1 VNFLSRLAIPGL
13 IRYVV
18 MLTALVYLL
27 NLLRTPIVEFIYLDP
42 ALVFQGQIW
51 RLFTWI
57 LMPPPD
63 GMLGMLGFFIYLW
76 FTWWNGDLLE
86 ASWGTVRLN
95 LYYFLGMAGIT
106 VAALFFGVSFGNMAL
121 NLSLF
126 LALATIAPDLEI
138 LLFFI
143 FPVKIKWLAI
153 FSVIWAASIVL
164 FGNLATQAA
173 LLVCFANY
181 LLFFG
186 RHLFQQARTHRQEG
200 TRRARFEAAKREPDL
215 ALHRCETCGIT
226 EQTHPDADFRVTGDG
241 REYCTAHLPKG

>member
-1 VNFLSRLAIPGL
+1 VNFLSRIAIPGL

-27 NLLRTPIVEFIYLDP
+27 DLLKTPIVEFIYLNP
-42 ALVFQGQIW
+42 MLVYQGQIW

-57 LMPPPD
+57 FMPPPD
-63 GMLGMLGFFIYLW
+63 GMLGMLGFFFYLW

-95 LYYFLGMAGIT
+95 LYYFLGMAGVT
-106 VAALFFGVSFGNMAL
+106 VAALFFGVSVGNMAL

-126 LALATIAPDLEI
+126 LALATMAPDLEI
-138 LLFFI
+138 LLFFL
-143 FPVKIKWLAI
+143 FPVKIKWLAL
-153 FSVIWAASIVL
+153 FSVVWAAAIFV
-164 FGNLATQAA
+164 FGTLGMQAA

-181 LLFFG
+181 LIFFG
-186 RHLFQQARTHRQEG
+186 RHLFFQARTHQKEG
-200 TRRARFEAAKREPDL
+200 LRRARFEASKREADP

-226 EQTHPDADFRVTGDG
+226 EHSNPDADFRVTGDG